1 MNVASWAQRIQ
12 RLTSGDGL
20 RAELLRGGI
29 GSLSVKVAHAFIAF
43 ALAVALARTLGPEGY
58 GVYSFALAIIML
70 TAIPAQVGVPQLV
83 VRETA
88 KAQANGNYG
97 LMRGLWRWGNL
108 AVAMFS
114 ALALAIV
121 GGILWFT
128 HIGGDGIRVAT
139 LTVGIALIPIIA
151 LANVRGACLR
161 GLRKVVQ
168 GQLPESIIRPA
179 LLLLFVLVW
188 VNWFVEDELTPQLT
202 MGFYVLAAVFAFIV
216 GASLLRLSRPA
227 ELGERPK
234 PEFQS
239 SSWRKAVIPLAMITG
254 LQLINNNA
262 DIIILGIFHSDEEV
276 GIYRAVVQTALMVAF
291 GFHIIGQVIQPYLA
305 RFHDKAELNKM
316 QGLIAAATSIVFVY
330 GVFVAIL
337 LLFFGGVILSIAF
350 GDSYEAG
357 WLALAI
363 LSLGRLFYSG
373 MGVAW
378 HVLNMSGFQDET
390 FRVALI
396 SVIANIFLNLLL
408 IPGLGME
415 GAAVGTT
422 VSFILFFLMLR
433 RSARIRVGVDITPD
447 FRILLGRI
455 TRKE

>member
-1 MNVASWAQRIQ
+1 MNGASWAQRIH
-12 RLTSGDGL
+12 RLTSGNGL
-20 RAELLRGGI
+20 RAQLLRGGI
-29 GSLSVKVAHAFIAF
+29 GSLSVKVAHAILAF
-43 ALAVALARTLGPEGY
+43 ALAVALARTLGPKGY

-70 TAIPAQVGVPQLV
+70 AAIPAQVGVPQLV

-108 AVAMFS
+108 AVVMFS

-128 HIGGDGIRVAT
+128 PIGGDGARVVT

-151 LANVRGACLR
+151 LANVRGARLR

-179 LLLLFVLVW
+179 LLLLFVLIW
-188 VNWFVEDELTPQLT
+188 GIWFLEGELTPQMA
-202 MGFYVLAAVFAFIV
+202 MGLYVIAALVAFAV
-216 GASLLRLSRPA
+216 GAFLLHKARPNQ
-227 ELGERPK
+227 LRERPS
-234 PEFQS
+234 PEYKTKV
-239 SSWRKAVIPLAMITG
+239 WRKAVIPLAMITG

-262 DIIILGIFHSDEEV
+262 DIIILGIFHSEEEV

-291 GFHIIGQVIQPYLA
+291 GIHIIGQVIQPYLA
-305 RFHDKAELNKM
+305 RFHEKAELKKM
-316 QGLIAAATSIVFVY
+316 QSLIAAVTSIVFVY
-330 GVFVAIL
+330 GFFVTIL
-337 LLFFGGVILSIAF
+337 LLFCGGLILSIFF
-350 GDSYEAG
+350 GASYESG
-357 WLALAI
+357 WSALAI
-363 LSLGRLFYSG
+363 LSLGKLFYSG

-378 HVLNMSGFQDET
+378 HVLNMSGFQVET
-390 FRVALI
+390 LRVAVI
-396 SVIANIFLNLLL
+396 SVIANLLLNFLL

-422 VSFILFFLMLR
+422 VAFILFFLMLR
-433 RSARIRVGVDITPD
+433 RSARIHVGVNITPD
-447 FRILLGRI
+447 FRILIGSI
-455 TRKE
+455 T